1 MITVE
6 QSNQSYDASADEVRC
21 SWVQEGDCPVDS
33 RVNVKLLSYNF
44 DSSQRKS
51 RLAPEK
57 TDIKCVTINKLLNLQ
72 LKSALDIIIE
82 PDDDGFIARMPDL
95 PLYAFDD
102 DPVEAIESLK
112 FEIESLYND
121 LMEDDEFT
129 EEWLSIKAFLSNK
142 IKNV

>member
-6 QSNQSYDASADEVRC
+6 HSLHSYDASDDSATNPL
-21 SWVQEGDCPVDS
+21 VQEGSSPVDNKFNG
-33 RVNVKLLSYNF
+33 RLLRNIF
-44 DSSQRKS
+44 DSSKNTS
-51 RLAPEK
+51 RLTPK
-57 TDIKCVTINKLLNLQ
+57 NTDIQCITINKLLNLQ
-72 LKSALDIIIE
+72 LQSPLDIIIE
-82 PDDDGFIARMPDL
+82 PDDNGFIARMPDL

-129 EEWLSIKAFLSNK
+129 EEWLSIKVFLSNK
-142 IKNV
+142 VKNV